1 MKDQIYAWLDEL
13 RKILPSEWHNSNVQR
28 LETKKGVFVARRNG
42 YDLILYPP
50 EKFSRGNERI
60 NYLAFAVIPMDFSN
74 KWIKPAYF
82 DEIGYY
88 GRADN
93 WDNWWNYWFG
103 KDE

>member
-1 MKDQIYAWLDEL
+1 MKDEIYAWLDEL

-60 NYLAFAVIPMDFSN
+60 NYLTFAVIPMDFSN
-74 KWIKPAYF
+74 QWIKPAYF
-82 DEIGYY
+82 DEVGYH

-93 WDNWWNYWFG
+93 WNNWWNYWFG